1 MPYSCYKYVTLLL
14 YSPYSIAKAEEIYS
28 HFQIL
33 FINLSLFIAHNMHL
47 QCEYKYEC
55 DYNEYECEYE
65 REHEHTIYN
74 PRITKSRSRIP
85 S

>member
-1 MPYSCYKYVTLLL
+1 
-14 YSPYSIAKAEEIYS
+14 
-28 HFQIL
+28 
-33 FINLSLFIAHNMHL
+33 MHL
-47 QCEYKYEC
+47 QCEYKY
-55 DYNEYECEYE
+55 DYEYEYNEYE

>member
-1 MPYSCYKYVTLLL
+1 M
-14 YSPYSIAKAEEIYS
+14 AEEIYS

-47 QCEYKYEC
+47 QCEYKY
-55 DYNEYECEYE
+55 DYEYEYNECEYE

-74 PRITKSRSRIP
+74 PRITKSRSCIP

>member
-1 MPYSCYKYVTLLL
+1 
-14 YSPYSIAKAEEIYS
+14 
-28 HFQIL
+28 
-33 FINLSLFIAHNMHL
+33 MHL

-55 DYNEYECEYE
+55 ESEYNEYE